1 MKIVIALPHRFSL
14 WQAPPWFIERL
25 KSQFPQLLFVEV
37 KDYMG
42 LPVQLKDADVFVGW
56 SLRPEQLTLA
66 PKLLWI
72 HSPAAAV
79 HQLMF
84 PLLIKSK
91 IMVTNSSEVH
101 GPVVAEHVMAL
112 ILAMARRLE
121 MAFWY
126 QQQKVWGQEKI
137 WSERPRPM
145 EVAGSNLLVVGLGN
159 IGREVV
165 QRAKA
170 IGMHAIGIREHPEK
184 GNEGC
189 EAVFSPSHVDT
200 IIGDM
205 DFVVLSAPLTESTRG
220 LINAARLSR
229 MKRSAYLINVS
240 RGPLIDDSALVATL
254 RAKKIGGAALDV
266 FEEEPLPP
274 NSPYWALDNCL
285 VSPHIAALTENLWE
299 RHYALFAD
307 NLHRFMTGKE
317 LRGMV
322 DKQRGY

>member
-14 WQAPPWFIERL
+14 WQSPPWFIQRL
-25 KSQFPQLLFVEV
+25 RSQFPQLFFSEV

-56 SLRPEQLTLA
+56 SLRPEQLSLA

-84 PLLIKSK
+84 PALVKSK

-112 ILAMARRLE
+112 MFAMSRRLE

-126 QQQKVWGQEKI
+126 QQQKVWGQEQI
-137 WSERPRPM
+137 WNEKPRPM
-145 EVAGSNLLVVGLGN
+145 ELAGANLLLVGLGN

-165 QRAKA
+165 HRAKA
-170 IGMHAIGIREHPEK
+170 MGLQVIGVREHPEK

-189 EAVFSPSHVDT
+189 EAVFAPTHVDT
-200 IIGDM
+200 ILPDM
-205 DFVVLSAPLTESTRG
+205 DYVVL
-220 LINAARLSR
+220 
-229 MKRSAYLINVS
+229 
-240 RGPLIDDSALVATL
+240 
-254 RAKKIGGAALDV
+254 
-266 FEEEPLPP
+266 
-274 NSPYWALDNCL
+274 
-285 VSPHIAALTENLWE
+285 
-299 RHYALFAD
+299 
-307 NLHRFMTGKE
+307 
-317 LRGMV
+317 
-322 DKQRGY
+322 

>member
-14 WQAPPWFIERL
+14 WQAPPWFLERL
-25 KSQFPQLLFVEV
+25 KSQFPQLSFTEV

-66 PKLLWI
+66 PKVSWI

-84 PLLIKSK
+84 PALVNSK

-112 ILAMARRLE
+112 IFAMARRLDK
-121 MAFWY
+121 AFWY
-126 QQQKVWGQEKI
+126 QQQKLWGQEQI
-137 WSERPRPM
+137 WNEKPHPM
-145 EVAGSNLLVVGLGN
+145 EVAGSNVLLVGLGN

-165 QRAKA
+165 VRAKA
-170 IGMHAIGIREHPEK
+170 MGAQVIGIREHPEK

-189 EAVFSPSHVDT
+189 EAVFAPSHVDT
-200 IIGDM
+200 IISDM

-220 LINAARLSR
+220 FINAARLAR
-229 MKRSAYLINVS
+229 MKRTAYLINVS
-240 RGPLIDDSALVATL
+240 RGPLVDDAALVAAL
-254 RAKKIGGAALDV
+254 RGKKIGGAALDV
-266 FEEEPLPP
+266 FEEEPLPAT
-274 NSPYWALDNCL
+274 SPYWTLDNCL
-285 VSPHIAALTENLWE
+285 ITPHIAALTEKLWE

-307 NLHRFMTGKE
+307 NLVRFMTGKE
-317 LRGMV
+317 LRGIV

>member
-25 KSQFPQLLFVEV
+25 KSQFPQLIFAEV

-42 LPVQLKDADVFVGW
+42 LPVQLKDADIFVGW
-56 SLRPEQLTLA
+56 SLRPEQLSLA

-84 PLLIKSK
+84 PALVKSK
-91 IMVTNSSEVH
+91 IMVTNASEVH

-121 MAFWY
+121 MAFRF
-126 QQQKVWGQEKI
+126 QQQKVWGQEQI
-137 WSERPRPM
+137 WDEKPHPM
-145 EVAGSNLLVVGLGN
+145 EVAGANVLLIGLGN

-170 IGMHAIGIREHPEK
+170 MGAQVIGVREHPEK

-189 EAVFSPSHVDT
+189 EAVFAPAHVDT

-220 LINAARLSR
+220 FISAARLAR
-229 MKRSAYLINVS
+229 MKRTAYLINVS
-240 RGPLIDDSALVATL
+240 RGPLIDDAALIAAL
-254 RAKKIGGAALDV
+254 RGKKIGGAALDV

-274 NSPYWALDNCL
+274 NSPYWGLDNCL
-285 VSPHIAALTENLWE
+285 ITPHMAAMTEKLWE

-307 NLHRFMTGKE
+307 NLVRFMMGKE
-317 LRGMV
+317 LRGIV

>member
-14 WQAPPWFIERL
+14 WQAPTRFIERL
-25 KSQFPQLLFVEV
+25 KSQFPQFFFAEV

-56 SLRPEQLTLA
+56 SLRPEQLSLA
-66 PKLLWI
+66 PKLLWV

-84 PLLIKSK
+84 PALVKSK
-91 IMVTNSSEVH
+91 IMVTNASEVH

-112 ILAMARRLE
+112 IFAMARRLE

-137 WSERPRPM
+137 WNEEPHPM
-145 EVAGSNLLVVGLGN
+145 EVAGSNVLLVGLGN
-159 IGREVV
+159 IGREVA

-170 IGMHAIGIREHPEK
+170 MGAQVIGIREHPEN

-189 EAVFSPSHVDT
+189 EAVFAPSHVDT
-200 IIGDM
+200 ILGDM
-205 DFVVLSAPLTESTRG
+205 DFVVLCAPLTESTRNF
-220 LINAARLSR
+220 INAARLAR
-229 MKRSAYLINVS
+229 MKRTAYLINVS
-240 RGPLIDDSALVATL
+240 RGPLVDDAALVPAL
-254 RAKKIGGAALDV
+254 RGKKIGGAALDV

-274 NSPYWALDNCL
+274 NSPYWTLDNCL
-285 VSPHIAALTENLWE
+285 ITPHIAALTEKPWE

-307 NLHRFMTGKE
+307 NLVRFMSGKE
-317 LRGMV
+317 LRGLV

>member
-1 MKIVIALPHRFSL
+1 MKVVIALPHRFSL

-25 KSQFPQLLFVEV
+25 KSQFPQIFFVEV

-42 LPVQLKDADVFVGW
+42 LPVHLKDADVFVGW
-56 SLRPEQLTLA
+56 SLRPEQLAMA

-84 PLLIKSK
+84 PLLVKSK

-101 GPVVAEHVMAL
+101 GQVVAEHAMAL
-112 ILAMARRLE
+112 MLAMARRLE
-121 MAFWY
+121 TGFWF
-126 QQQKVWGQEKI
+126 QQQKVWAQEQI
-137 WSERPRPM
+137 WNEKPRPL

-170 IGMHAIGIREHPEK
+170 MGMQVIGIREHPEK

-189 EAVFSPSHVDT
+189 EAVFAPTHLDT

-205 DFVVLSAPLTESTRG
+205 DFIVLSAPLTEATQG
-220 LINAARLSR
+220 IINAACIAR
-229 MKRSAYLINVS
+229 MKPTAYLINVS
-240 RGPLIDDSALVATL
+240 RGPLIDDSALIAAL
-254 RAKKIGGAALDV
+254 RNKKIGGAALDV
-266 FEEEPLPP
+266 FQEEDRK
-274 NSPYWALDNCL
+274 S
-285 VSPHIAALTENLWE
+285 V
-299 RHYALFAD
+299 
-307 NLHRFMTGKE
+307 
-317 LRGMV
+317 V
-322 DKQRGY
+322 

>member
-1 MKIVIALPHRFSL
+1 MKVVIALPHRFSL
-14 WQAPPWFIERL
+14 WQAPPWFIDRL
-25 KSQFPQLLFVEV
+25 KSQFPQINFVEV

-42 LPVQLKDADVFVGW
+42 LPVQLRDADVFVGW
-56 SLRPEQLTLA
+56 SLRPEQLSLA

-84 PLLIKSK
+84 PLLVKSK

-101 GPVVAEHVMAL
+101 GPVVAEHAMAL
-112 ILAMARRLE
+112 MLTMARRLE
-121 MAFWY
+121 TAFWY
-126 QQQKVWGQEKI
+126 QQQKVWAQEQI
-137 WSERPRPM
+137 WNENPRPL
-145 EVAGSNLLVVGLGN
+145 EVAGSNLLVVGLGY

-170 IGMHAIGIREHPEK
+170 MGMQVIGIREHPEK

-189 EAVFSPSHVDT
+189 EAVFAPTHADT

-205 DFVVLSAPLTESTRG
+205 DFVVLSAPLTESTQG
-220 LINAARLSR
+220 FINAARLKR
-229 MKRSAYLINVS
+229 MKPTAYLINVS
-240 RGPLIDDSALVATL
+240 RGPLIDDNALIAAL
-254 RAKKIGGAALDV
+254 RGKKIGGAALDV

-274 NSPYWALDNCL
+274 NSPYWTLDNCL
-285 VSPHIAALTENLWE
+285 ITPHIAALTERLWE
-299 RHYALFAD
+299 RHYALFSD
-307 NLHRFMTGKE
+307 NLVRFISGKE
-317 LRGMV
+317 LRGLV

>member
-25 KSQFPQLLFVEV
+25 KSQFPQLFFAEV

-56 SLRPEQLTLA
+56 SLRPEQLSLA

-84 PLLIKSK
+84 PALVKSK
-91 IMVTNSSEVH
+91 VMVTNASEVH

-112 ILAMARRLE
+112 MLAMARRLE
-121 MAFWY
+121 MAFWF

-137 WSERPRPM
+137 WDQKPRPM

-159 IGREVV
+159 IGRQVV
-165 QRAKA
+165 QRAKSM
-170 IGMHAIGIREHPEK
+170 GMQVIGIRAHPEN

-189 EAVFSPSHVDT
+189 EAVFAPTHVDT
-200 IIGDM
+200 IIRDM
-205 DFVVLSAPLTESTRG
+205 DFVVLAAPLTESTRG
-220 LINAARLSR
+220 FINAARLAR
-229 MKRSAYLINVS
+229 MKPTAYLINVS
-240 RGPLIDDSALVATL
+240 RGPLVEDAALVTAL
-254 RAKKIGGAALDV
+254 RGKKIGGAALDV

-274 NSPYWALDNCL
+274 TSPYWTLDNCL
-285 VSPHIAALTENLWE
+285 ITPHIAALTEKLWE
-299 RHYALFAD
+299 RHYTLFAD
-307 NLHRFMTGKE
+307 NLVRFISGKD
-317 LRGMV
+317 LRGVV

>member
-25 KSQFPQLLFVEV
+25 KSQFPQLSFTEV

-42 LPVQLKDADVFVGW
+42 LPVQLKDADIFVGW
-56 SLRPEQLTLA
+56 SLRPEQLSLA
-66 PKLLWI
+66 PKLSWI

-84 PLLIKSK
+84 PALVKSK
-91 IMVTNSSEVH
+91 IMVTNASEVH

-112 ILAMARRLE
+112 ILAMARRLV

-126 QQQKVWGQEKI
+126 QQQKVWAQEKI
-137 WSERPRPM
+137 WDNKPRPM

-159 IGREVV
+159 IGRQVV
-165 QRAKA
+165 QRAKSM
-170 IGMHAIGIREHPEK
+170 GMQVVGIREHPEN

-189 EAVFSPSHVDT
+189 EAVFAPSHIDT
-200 IIGDM
+200 ILRDM
-205 DFVVLSAPLTESTRG
+205 DFIVLAAPLTEETKGFIS
-220 LINAARLSR
+220 AARLAR
-229 MKRSAYLINVS
+229 MKPTAYLINVS
-240 RGPLIDDSALVATL
+240 RGPLIDDNALIAVL
-254 RAKKIGGAALDV
+254 RGKKIGGAALDV

-274 NSPYWALDNCL
+274 NSPYWTLDNCL
-285 VSPHIAALTENLWE
+285 ITPHIAATTEKLWE

-307 NLHRFMTGKE
+307 NLVRFMTGKE
-317 LRGMV
+317 LRGIV